1 MNSCTNLQVLMS
13 GISGRRPRSAY
24 ELIPPVVP
32 FHKSDKFK
40 YGGYTTSYQ
49 PYVPYRYCQNNSLY
63 SLLVNKINAHC

>member
-1 MNSCTNLQVLMS
+1 MS

-49 PYVPYRYCQNNSLY
+49 PYVPYRYYQDKQLCSFEMFNIKNNC
-63 SLLVNKINAHC
+63 KI